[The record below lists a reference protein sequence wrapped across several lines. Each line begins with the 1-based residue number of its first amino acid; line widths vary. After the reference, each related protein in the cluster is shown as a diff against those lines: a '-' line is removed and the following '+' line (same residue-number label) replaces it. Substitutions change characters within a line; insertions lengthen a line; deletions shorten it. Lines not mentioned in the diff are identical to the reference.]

1 MNRIAESL
9 ERLRS
14 RGNYRSIPPAD
25 RREYLDFT
33 SNDYLG
39 LAGMKTLQEEF
50 FARTGTTAI
59 PLSSSASRLLSG
71 VQEEFEALEEKLE
84 RLYGRSALLFN
95 SGYHANTGMIAALGD
110 SHTLILAD
118 KLVHASIIDG
128 YRLSDARM
136 VRFRHND
143 IAHLEKLLARMAGDY
158 ERVIVVVESVYSMDG
173 DSPDLQ
179 AITELKQRYGN
190 VMVYVD
196 EAHAFGV
203 CGPKGL
209 GLCATPEIA
218 RNVDIVVGTLGKAG
232 ASSGAFVITGKRI
245 KEYAVNSARSLIFST
260 AIPPICCSWTNFLL
274 DKIIVMDDERQHLKN
289 LGVRLAESLQ
299 PLTDVEITPSHIQPF
314 ILGDS
319 RRAVELSGA
328 LLEEGIK
335 VLPIRTPTV
344 PAGTERLRISLS
356 AGMDVSDVDR
366 LAAAIG
372 RLI

>member
-9 ERLRS
+9 DRLRS

-218 RNVDIVVGTLGKAG
+218 GDVDIVVGTLGKAG

>member
-158 ERVIVVVESVYSMDG
+158 ERVIVVIESVYSMDG

-218 RNVDIVVGTLGKAG
+218 GDVDIVVGTLGKAG

>member
-136 VRFRHND
+136 IRFRHND

-209 GLCATPEIA
+209 GLCANPEIA
-218 RNVDIVVGTLGKAG
+218 GDVDIVVGTLGKAG

-299 PLTDVEITPSHIQPF
+299 PLTDVEITPSHIQPL

>member
-158 ERVIVVVESVYSMDG
+158 ERVIVVIESVYSMDG

-209 GLCATPEIA
+209 GLCANPEIA
-218 RNVDIVVGTLGKAG
+218 GDVDIVVGTLGKAG

-299 PLTDVEITPSHIQPF
+299 PLTDVEITPSHIQPL

>member
-136 VRFRHND
+136 IRFRHND

-209 GLCATPEIA
+209 GLCANPEIA
-218 RNVDIVVGTLGKAG
+218 GDVDIVVGTLGKAG

>member
-9 ERLRS
+9 DRLRS

-71 VQEEFEALEEKLE
+71 VQEESEALEEKLE

-209 GLCATPEIA
+209 GLCANPEIA
-218 RNVDIVVGTLGKAG
+218 GDVDIVVGTLGKAG

-245 KEYAVNSARSLIFST
+245 KEYAVNCARSLIFST

-356 AGMDVSDVDR
+356 AGMNVSDVDR

>member
-158 ERVIVVVESVYSMDG
+158 ERVIVVIESVYSMDG

-209 GLCATPEIA
+209 GMCANPEIA
-218 RNVDIVVGTLGKAG
+218 GDVDIVVGTLGKAG

-245 KEYAVNSARSLIFST
+245 KEYAVNCARSLIFST

-356 AGMDVSDVDR
+356 AGMNVSDVDR

>member
-136 VRFRHND
+136 IRFRHND

-289 LGVRLAESLQ
+289 LGVRLAEVLQ

>member
-39 LAGMKTLQEEF
+39 LAGMKTLQEKF

-218 RNVDIVVGTLGKAG
+218 GDVDIVVGTLGKAG

>member
-14 RGNYRSIPPAD
+14 WGNYRSIPPAD

-158 ERVIVVVESVYSMDG
+158 ERVIVVIESVYSMDG

-218 RNVDIVVGTLGKAG
+218 GDVDIVVGTLGKAG